1 MAFKIVNETYEC
13 LDGENPERYGYI
25 EGYTSNT
32 VGETYLRI
40 NCKALIDE
48 HKLDW
53 YKRVYGEIP
62 TTPSCDNFPPY
73 KKGLRPLQD
82 GDIIGEGVR
91 LDKRQVKLLIK
102 ELKKWLRKGE

>member
-13 LDGENPERYGYI
+13 SPNENPEKYGYI

-48 HKLDW
+48 DKLDW
-53 YKRVYGEIP
+53 YKRCYGEIP
-62 TTPSCDNFPPY
+62 TIENVLGQRGC
-73 KKGLRPLQD
+73 RPLKV

-91 LDKRQVKLLIK
+91 RFVRIKLLRRYCKQYSKRIATA
-102 ELKKWLRKGE
+102 

>member
-13 LDGENPERYGYI
+13 SPNENPEKYGYI

-48 HKLDW
+48 DKLDW
-53 YKRVYGEIP
+53 YKRCYSNARI
-62 TTPSCDNFPPY
+62 Y
-73 KKGLRPLQD
+73 KCLRW
-82 GDIIGEGVR
+82 
-91 LDKRQVKLLIK
+91 LLN
-102 ELKKWLRKGE
+102 L